1 MRCPGSRRCVACS
14 PLSSSMRC
22 PGSCQWRDAFALSI
36 GPSLCYLFL
45 SVSSSIR
52 CCFFRLPLRPLC
64 RLRRELA
71 ALLCSSEFKLLS
83 SLREVCA
90 SFRASSHRGRV
101 VTSWQQLHSR
111 ASSASPCLLRCPHH
125 LQGALHS
132 TVRPHALPKGRRCE
146 GDGPFARPGLCEGQ
160 AWWRGVTGV
169 GSAGVQMQEH
179 EGVSFCVVP
188 RKLGS
193 PIVHLRSRFVL
204 MSRAVKV
211 FIRSRVPPSSVGVYL
226 DLGLPHVIDVL
237 LSSHSGH
244 TRGPHASSP
253 QAPRTWRA
261 RFSAC

>member
-146 GDGPFARPGLCEGQ
+146 GTARSPGLGYVR
-160 AWWRGVTGV
+160 ARRGG
-169 GSAGVQMQEH
+169 
-179 EGVSFCVVP
+179 GVSRAWARQGVEGYRCRNMRGLILLCP
-188 RKLGS
+188 TQARAADRS
-193 PIVHLRSRFVL
+193 PAFLHCPL
-204 MSRAVKV
+204 M
-211 FIRSRVPPSSVGVYL
+211 
-226 DLGLPHVIDVL
+226 
-237 LSSHSGH
+237 
-244 TRGPHASSP
+244 
-253 QAPRTWRA
+253 
-261 RFSAC
+261 